1 MTGNTRITGISRIF
15 RAVLCFTFWN
25 MFYWKLILHTM
36 FVTPN
41 YVLVFGTERFCR
53 ASLPVYRFR
62 KKKHDSKEQIYY
74 FIKFINAKLS
84 VFGHLVSQGF
94 LKNYLSQIEAQTHFV
109 FKSPSIK
116 CLPLFQFWNNIH
128 NIYFDKTT
136 DRMWFSGTGLSLLTS
151 DHAMLFRFLESFS
164 DVFVPRASKSER
176 TRRKELFIGFS

>member
-1 MTGNTRITGISRIF
+1 MELLEFLEFLEQSCDLHFET
-15 RAVLCFTFWN
+15 CFIKMLVN
-25 MFYWKLILHTM
+25 IDIMYWSLGPSD
-36 FVTPN
+36 FVELLYQSTD
-41 YVLVFGTERFCR
+41 LE
-53 ASLPVYRFR
+53 
-62 KKKHDSKEQIYY
+62 KKHDSKEQIYY